1 LERGGERREERRRE
15 ERRIEEIRVRTRSEM
30 ELKVSMLNK

>member
-15 ERRIEEIRVRTRSEM
+15 ERRIEEIRVRTRIDM